1 MDKKLQSNL
10 IIETLKE
17 LKLEIEIIKEKQK
30 KMIKKMNVLIKK
42 TNNMCFVY
50 SSDSHNSNDDDDN
63 YECSCGSEPQK
74 EDIDIVDYLNNIKMI
89 E

>member
-1 MDKKLQSNL
+1 MDKLE

-50 SSDSHNSNDDDDN
+50 NSSDSNS
-63 YECSCGSEPQK
+63 S
-74 EDIDIVDYLNNIKMI
+74 DIFYNSDYD
-89 E
+89 